1 MVADGLSSVNCAVL
15 LLSSRQDHV
24 VAPTSG
30 DLAERSISGPIE
42 RVWLEHRPAA
52 EVADELSMSI
62 EAVYMAKSR
71 ILRRLQEE
79 VEDIAEHFSW
89 LDAMETS

>member
-1 MVADGLSSVNCAVL
+1 MALRRIRPHFEASSWRAF
-15 LLSSRQDHV
+15 
-24 VAPTSG
+24 
-30 DLAERSISGPIE
+30 E
-42 RVWLEHRPAA
+42 RVWLGHNSAA

-89 LDAMETS
+89 LDAMEAS